1 MNQYDRKH
9 SEAYCGIFAGVQKR
23 QPSTSYF
30 TTKLQCL
37 GCCGTR
43 KISSHPGNTSE
54 SPWQGNKLKRF
65 QLVARLVPMFVKIV
79 NPKRKLISKWNE
91 HGLTYPCPAMQSPD
105 AARGASSI
113 VKHTR
118 KMFSTMSQ
126 WNFSGKSV
134 SKPITTAFSKI
145 RPQGFLFCG
154 STCLLIH
161 VINVQYIIE
170 KYMAQSKYWFIYG
183 HFPLDPF
190 GICAAFSFGT
200 QIALIRAIPG
210 RWQSADTAA
219 I

>member
-9 SEAYCGIFAGVQKR
+9 SEAYCGIFARVQTR

-54 SPWQGNKLKRF
+54 SPWHGNKLKRF

-79 NPKRKLISKWNE
+79 NPERKLISKWNE
-91 HGLTYPCPAMQSPD
+91 HGLTYPCPAMQSPN

-161 VINVQYIIE
+161 VQ
-170 KYMAQSKYWFIYG
+170 
-183 HFPLDPF
+183 
-190 GICAAFSFGT
+190 
-200 QIALIRAIPG
+200 
-210 RWQSADTAA
+210 
-219 I
+219 